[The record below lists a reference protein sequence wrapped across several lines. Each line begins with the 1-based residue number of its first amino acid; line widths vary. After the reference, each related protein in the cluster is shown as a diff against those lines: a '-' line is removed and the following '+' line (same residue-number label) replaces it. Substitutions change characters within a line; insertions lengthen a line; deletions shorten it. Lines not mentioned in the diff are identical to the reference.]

1 MQVTGNSYETIIYP
15 QATLIAWR
23 SLFSC
28 APKTITILCYFT
40 LPQPPV
46 VVTNQPIYIEP
57 GETFLLTRSVLHI
70 EDYDNPQDVLLMVLE
85 PPQHGRLTRAHGDGQ
100 VSRFKLE
107 ELVREQLQYIH
118 DGTSGE
124 QDRLLLQINDG
135 HSYQN
140 ILVHVSIAQRVSDHY
155 RIMTYH
161 LWPLD
166 AIFFFLVVFRYFIL
180 QAKFL

>member
-1 MQVTGNSYETIIYP
+1 MI
-15 QATLIAWR
+15 LILW
-23 SLFSC
+23 LFS
-28 APKTITILCYFT
+28 

-57 GETFLLTRSVLHI
+57 GETFVLTRSVLHV

-85 PPQHGRLTRAHGDGQ
+85 PPQHGHLTRVHGDGQ

-107 ELVREQLQYIH
+107 ELVREQIQYSH

-124 QDRLLLQINDG
+124 QDRFLLQINDG

-140 ILVHVSIAQRVSDHY
+140 VLVHVNIAQRVGSCY
-155 RIMTYH
+155 
-161 LWPLD
+161 
-166 AIFFFLVVFRYFIL
+166 
-180 QAKFL
+180 QASRL